1 MQVAG
6 VLGNEKDKIKMWLT
20 DSNLEKISSEIKV
33 RKKVVVVGRD
43 SRTKQTYLEDEQ
55 QEEK

>member
-1 MQVAG
+1 M
-6 VLGNEKDKIKMWLT
+6 LGNEKDKIKMWLT
-20 DSNLEKISSEIKV
+20 DSNLEKISSEINV